1 MFSNILL
8 RPDSYAS
15 NKCRNIASVE
25 VMEIFSNSNELPPP
39 LPLLKLHINEVS
51 KIVMN
56 ER

>member
-1 MFSNILL
+1 MPVINVEIF
-8 RPDSYAS
+8 P
-15 NKCRNIASVE
+15 SVE
-25 VMEIFSNSNELPPP
+25 VMEIFSNSNELPSP